1 MVSTKIT
8 LKLLG
13 IVSKLLR
20 LRVAL
25 LLFWVPFGSAE
36 SLRVCYEN
44 QSYPPFL
51 LGVETT
57 PQDNPGILLELIQMA
72 AAEVSVDVQFYRRPW
87 KRCIADLEYGKS
99 DALFAAI
106 WKADREKWA
115 VFPKADGRVDSS
127 RSLWHV
133 QYPIFVKRGTALTFD
148 GVIFAG
154 IQFGL
159 SAPIGYV
166 ANDKLSE
173 MAALAPGS
181 HDIENGL
188 KLVSLGRMDGYV
200 VETYIGRSTVSTLGL
215 NDSITVLPVPFLE
228 ADWFLPV
235 SHNYYQQHQETAE
248 ALWSALARVRRDS
261 ANALMDKYAVAP

>member
-1 MVSTKIT
+1 MVSTKII
-8 LKLLG
+8 LKLFR
-13 IVSKLLR
+13 VAFTLLR

-44 QSYPPFL
+44 QSYSPFL
-51 LGVETT
+51 LGVDST
-57 PQDNPGILLELIQMA
+57 PQDNPGILLELILMA
-72 AAEVSVDVQFYRRPW
+72 AGEVSVDVQFYRRPW
-87 KRCIADLEYGKS
+87 KRCIADLKDGKS

-115 VFPKADGRVDSS
+115 VFPKAAGRVDSS

-133 QYPIFVKRGTALTFD
+133 KYLVFVKRGTALTFD
-148 GVIFAG
+148 GVNFTG
-154 IQFGL
+154 LQHGL

-200 VETYIGRSTVSTLGL
+200 VETYIGRSTVSALGL
-215 NDSITVLPVPFLE
+215 NDSITVLPEPFLD

-248 ALWSALARVRRDS
+248 ALWSALARVRQNA
-261 ANALMDKYAVAP
+261 ANALLDKYAVAP